1 LNGCNLTANQRSPG
15 DLSADRSPLADL
27 VHADLPLSGALE
39 PVDLRVSFLRVFLTD
54 TAVDPCPPEQKAFP
68 FQIPAHQIDHLGFR
82 KSELDVDR
90 FKGRAVFPG
99 HFDDAVDIN
108 VCHNKAN
115 NVTHEKLTLI
125 DRGFMDIYLLIHC

>member
-1 LNGCNLTANQRSPG
+1 MFSALT
-15 DLSADRSPLADL
+15 DL

-39 PVDLRVSFLRVFLTD
+39 PVDLRVPFLRVFLTD
-54 TAVDPCPPEQKAFP
+54 TAVDPCPPEQEAFP

-99 HFDDAVDIN
+99 HFYDPVDVD
-108 VCHNKAN
+108 VCHDKPN
-115 NVTHEKLTLI
+115 NVTHEKLT
-125 DRGFMDIYLLIHC
+125 

>member
-1 LNGCNLTANQRSPG
+1 MIAIFNANQQRHDDST
-15 DLSADRSPLADL
+15 ADRSALADL

-39 PVDLRVSFLRVFLTD
+39 PVDLRIPFLRVFLTD
-54 TAVDPCPPEQKAFP
+54 TAVDPCPPEQEAFP

-99 HFDDAVDIN
+99 HFYDPVDVD
-108 VCHNKAN
+108 VCHVKGN
-115 NVTHEKLTLI
+115 N
-125 DRGFMDIYLLIHC
+125 RGFEKFTCCFQGILIV